1 MLVEIKVLGDTPTET
16 YRPKNYRAID
26 SALGSGEIM
35 ESLAQK
41 LNSQRPNSPFIVKKL
56 KYGGYELVLKGTR
69 AGENQHICDF
79 RSEDEAT
86 IWIRENAAKFGAGS
100 EI

>member
-1 MLVEIKVLGDTPTET
+1 
-16 YRPKNYRAID
+16 
-26 SALGSGEIM
+26 M

-56 KYGGYELVLKGTR
+56 KYGGYELVLRSNR
-69 AGENQHICDF
+69 AGESRHICDF
-79 RSEDEAT
+79 RSEDEAK
-86 IWIRENAAKFGAGS
+86 IWIRENAAKFGGAGS